1 MTPLQ
6 KLGFSMRS
14 VVGLAAAW
22 AALLCLVP
30 SIVRAEAESNGAT
43 VDSSVVVDSL
53 AMDSALPDSA
63 ASASTVPSDSTI
75 ELPLTNARLMVR
87 SKRVKLVGKGDHVVR
102 TGPGDTYAIAGVYE
116 EDESFPVI
124 AKKDEWYGVQ
134 LSPSQTGWVHRSL
147 CKELDD
153 LGGLEFKPNPK
164 AYSRT
169 GAYTMSG
176 YAGAYA
182 YDRKSNS
189 LVAGGRLGYYVFDR
203 LQAEAGLA
211 WTHVRRPAEIVE
223 SLFGLSLEAED
234 FHMLFYNMNL
244 TFEVLPGR
252 QMVPFVTGGVGSTI
266 MLGRSESSF
275 NYGAGTT
282 LFLSRRSAMRWEV
295 RSYQFQSGSDNARL
309 HNNNIEFSLGTQVL
323 F

>member
-1 MTPLQ
+1 MTPTQSVL
-6 KLGFSMRS
+6 LGTRALVALALALCMAS
-14 VVGLAAAW
+14 VATVTPCGAEEAAADTAIVD
-22 AALLCLVP
+22 AAAPV
-30 SIVRAEAESNGAT
+30 T
-43 VDSSVVVDSL
+43 VVSDTAVVSPVTPAD
-53 AMDSALPDSA
+53 AN
-63 ASASTVPSDSTI
+63 V
-75 ELPLTNARLMVR
+75 LTNARLMVV
-87 SKRVKLVGKGDHVVR
+87 SKRVKLIGKGDHVVR
-102 TGPGDTYAIAGVYE
+102 TGPGEGFAIAGVFQ

-124 AKKDEWYGVQ
+124 AKKDEWYGIT
-134 LSPSQTGWVHRSL
+134 LSATETGWVHRSL

-153 LGGLEFKPNPK
+153 LGGLEFKPNPR

-169 GAYTMSG
+169 GAYTLSG

-189 LVAGGRLGYYVFDR
+189 FVAGGRLGYYVFDR
-203 LQAEAGLA
+203 LQAEAGVA

-223 SLFGLSLEAED
+223 SLFDVSLEAED
-234 FHMLFYNMNL
+234 FHMLFYNMNV

-252 QMVPFVTGGVGSTI
+252 QMVPFVTAGVGSTI
-266 MLGRSESSF
+266 MLGRSESSV

-295 RSYQFQSGSDNARL
+295 RSYQFDSGSDNARL
-309 HNNNIEFSLGTQVL
+309 KNHNIEFSLGTQIL